1 MRELSEKVTLAILS
15 GDLDKAQAAFNIA
28 IGAASMGMDVS
39 MFFTFWGLNI
49 IRKEKASSSSK
60 SLLKRMMGLLNKGGA
75 NRLKISKFNM
85 LGIGTRIMKKFMK
98 ENEMPTVEEM
108 IKLSKDLGVKLIAC
122 TTTMGVMD
130 ISKDSLIDEV
140 DKLAGV
146 ATFLAD
152 AKESEVNLFI

>member
-1 MRELSEKVTLAILS
+1 MSEKVTLAILS